1 MQCYNITFNKAS
13 RNIILY
19 FKIGLLTQ
27 SQRAY
32 VNTIYTNHYTNQK
45 KVRKIIPTIIYNW
58 QSSAEKSQAH
68 NLKVVGSNPTSATNH
83 INKINDLD
91 HPRRLRFLGFFV
103 IYNRN
108 CTNIGNMRSLGFFIF
123 LNHNS

>member
-1 MQCYNITFNKAS
+1 MQCYNIAFNKAS

-45 KVRKIIPTIIYNW
+45 KVRKIILTTIPTIIYNW
-58 QSSAEKSQAH
+58 QSSAENSQAH
-68 NLKVVGSNPTSATNH
+68 NLKVVGSNPTPATNY
-83 INKINDLD
+83 INKMNDLN
-91 HPRRLRFLGFFV
+91 HPQRLRFFGVSCCYF
-103 IYNRN
+103 Y
-108 CTNIGNMRSLGFFIF
+108 SLYQ
-123 LNHNS
+123 LLY

>member
-45 KVRKIIPTIIYNW
+45 KVRKIIPTTIPTIIYNW

-68 NLKVVGSNPTSATNH
+68 NLKVVGSNPTPATNF

-91 HPRRLRFLGFFV
+91 CP
-103 IYNRN
+103 
-108 CTNIGNMRSLGFFIF
+108 
-123 LNHNS
+123 